1 MSTKT
6 LTSGEPDD
14 DGDSKEK
21 LRKLLEKKAALEK
34 ELEHLEEQQRELTAA
49 QIIKGYI
56 KPANQ

>member
-6 LTSGEPDD
+6 LTPDEPDD
-14 DGDSKEK
+14 GSDSKEK
-21 LRKLLEKKAALEK
+21 LRNLLEKKAALKK

-56 KPANQ
+56 KPAKQ